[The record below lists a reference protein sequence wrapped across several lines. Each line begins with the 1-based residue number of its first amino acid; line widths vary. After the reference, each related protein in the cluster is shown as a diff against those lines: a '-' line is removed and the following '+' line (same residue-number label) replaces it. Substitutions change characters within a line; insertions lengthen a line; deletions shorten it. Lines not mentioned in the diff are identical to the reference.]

1 MALDEPRTDAREDF
15 ADTDAPAAW
24 TRESVADPDD
34 LRTSLGA
41 SSAAAD
47 DALGH
52 LAEPDELD
60 DDASEPV
67 DETTQL
73 VAEALTFIKGLRG
86 LLPSLSDYRELRSS
100 WRVDLLAGVTVGIVA
115 LPLALA
121 FGASSG
127 AGAEA
132 GLITAII
139 GGLVAAIFGGSNVQ
153 VSGPT
158 GAMVVVLAPVIATH
172 GTSVLPLLGIM
183 AGFLVCLCGVFRF
196 GRLVGMIP
204 WPVIE
209 GFTIGI
215 GITIFMQQVPS
226 AIAVSDKTGMSSN
239 ALVAAAQAVGRA
251 DWGAAKWTLLAAVI
265 VAVFMLVGAKINTK
279 IPWSLVGLVAAT
291 TLFVLAALPAAN
303 IGELPAGLPAPSMPE
318 WSFALIGE
326 LSPPA
331 LTVALLAAIESLL
344 SARVAASHSDTGI
357 LQADRELFGQGLAS
371 LASGLFGGM
380 PATGAIARTAVN
392 MSSGARTRAAAIV
405 HAGVLFVI
413 VMSLGSV
420 VAKVPLAAL
429 AGVLMVTAARMIHLE
444 LVKRI
449 LTLSKQDALMFVATA
464 VVTVSVDLIY
474 AVIAGVVIATFLLL
488 RMVSKAAGVHL
499 VPLPEPAE
507 PNDKRIARFQLE
519 GSLFFAAAERLLQRI
534 EDTRD
539 VSVVIISMSRVRILD
554 STGATLLSELI
565 TAMEGRGVTV
575 LIEGL
580 QDQHVLMAERTGVTE
595 AVSSSA
601 NLAPNKAKA
610 VELARR
616 IVAWDVVE
624 VDVSE

>member
-1 MALDEPRTDAREDF
+1 MSMSEE
-15 ADTDAPAAW
+15 
-24 TRESVADPDD
+24 EI
-34 LRTSLGA
+34 
-41 SSAAAD
+41 
-47 DALGH
+47 
-52 LAEPDELD
+52 LAETDELIL
-60 DDASEPV
+60 PV
-67 DETTQL
+67 DEPDAGEDDL
-73 VAEALTFIKGLRG
+73 VAEAVGFIKGLRN
-86 LLPSLSDYRELRSS
+86 LLPSLDDYRQLRTS
-100 WRVDLLAGVTVGIVA
+100 WRVDLLSGMTVGIVA

-158 GAMVVVLAPVIATH
+158 GAMVVVLAPVIAAH

-183 AGFLVCLCGVFRF
+183 AGVLVCLCGVFRF

-209 GFTIGI
+209 GFTVGI
-215 GITIFMQQVPS
+215 GITIFMQQVP
-226 AIAVSDKTGMSSN
+226 AAVGVSDKTGMSSN
-239 ALVAAAQAVGRA
+239 ALVAAAQSFGRTDFA
-251 DWGAAKWTLLAAVI
+251 TAKWTLLAAAI

-291 TLFVLAALPAAN
+291 TLFVLAALPAAS
-303 IGELPAGLPAPSMPE
+303 IGELPSRLPAPAMPE

-344 SARVAASHSDTGI
+344 SARVAASHSDTGV

-371 LASGLFGGM
+371 IASGLFGGM

-420 VAKVPLAAL
+420 VARVPLAAL
-429 AGVLMVTAARMIHLE
+429 AGVLLVTAARMIHLD

-449 LTLSKQDALMFVATA
+449 LTLSKQDALMFVVTA

-474 AVIAGVVIATFLLL
+474 AVIAGIVIATFLML
-488 RMVSKAAGVHL
+488 RMVSQAAGVHR

-507 PNDKRIARFQLE
+507 PNDHRIARFKIE

-534 EDTRD
+534 DETRD
-539 VSVVIISMSRVRILD
+539 VAVVIISMSSVRILD
-554 STGATLLSELI
+554 STGATLLGEMI

-575 LIEGL
+575 LVEGL
-580 QDQHVLMAERTGVTE
+580 QDQHALMAERTGVTD
-595 AVSSSA
+595 AVASSA
-601 NLAPNKAKA
+601 NMAPDKAKA
-610 VELARR
+610 IELARR
-616 IVAWDVVE
+616 IVAWMDVE
-624 VDVSE
+624 VP